1 MRGAG
6 HQSPSQGNG
15 AREFLRERR
24 GAGRSDGESAHS
36 RPGCSAG
43 VSPRP
48 RSFASPTRP
57 FAEIGR
63 IPRQDRFS
71 SGSRSVP
78 PRGYSSRERRRRA
91 GRRRSGMFTMSE
103 NVFRRPGAVE
113 PRLRGEPQCDG
124 KAGRRRAGVDGADEW
139 HRNATGK
146 RGAERSGAGRPAGG
160 PVRCGDGDDRRRPC
174 SPPGVR
180 PGARPRRNARSP
192 LPVGPPAEA
201 PTSGPRHLGV
211 GREGAQRQRGGA
223 GNE

>member
-63 IPRQDRFS
+63 IPRRDRFS

-78 PRGYSSRERRRRA
+78 PRGSSSRERRRRA

-103 NVFRRPGAVE
+103 NVSRGPGAVE
-113 PRLRGEPQCDG
+113 HKDAALAPGDEPVGGGVVPPALVVWPTRAFRACPPPPSGSAAGSPADMSIPVRVRRRRRGQERARSRVRGE
-124 KAGRRRAGVDGADEW
+124 
-139 HRNATGK
+139 T
-146 RGAERSGAGRPAGG
+146 
-160 PVRCGDGDDRRRPC
+160 
-174 SPPGVR
+174 
-180 PGARPRRNARSP
+180 
-192 LPVGPPAEA
+192 
-201 PTSGPRHLGV
+201 
-211 GREGAQRQRGGA
+211 AQ
-223 GNE
+223 

>member
-103 NVFRRPGAVE
+103 NVSRGPGAVE
-113 PRLRGEPQCDG
+113 HKDAALAPGDEPVGGGVVPPALVVWPTRAFRACPPPPSG
-124 KAGRRRAGVDGADEW
+124 SAAGSPADMSIPVRVRRR
-139 HRNATGK
+139 R
-146 RGAERSGAGRPAGG
+146 RGPGAG
-160 PVRCGDGDDRRRPC
+160 PVP
-174 SPPGVR
+174 
-180 PGARPRRNARSP
+180 RPRRNSA
-192 LPVGPPAEA
+192 V
-201 PTSGPRHLGV
+201 RHG
-211 GREGAQRQRGGA
+211 GR
-223 GNE
+223 

>member
-78 PRGYSSRERRRRA
+78 PRGSSSRERRRRA

-103 NVFRRPGAVE
+103 SVSRGPGAVE
-113 PRLRGEPQCDG
+113 PRLRGN
-124 KAGRRRAGVDGADEW
+124 
-139 HRNATGK
+139 RNATGR
-146 RGAERSGAGRPAGG
+146 RGADRSGAGR

-180 PGARPRRNARSP
+180 PGARPRRNARP
-192 LPVGPPAEA
+192 LLPVAPPAEA
-201 PTSGPRHLGV
+201 PTSGPRHLGI